1 MSIISFGEFEE
12 GKKYKVLDERAM
24 RASAGIMLAL
34 TLIAFSNGFL
44 LQKYFVIPYITGF
57 LLVNFV
63 IGIFIN
69 PKFSPTVFIGTL
81 IVKKQS
87 PLPIGA
93 IQKKFAWSLG
103 LTLSAVVFVLSL
115 LLQNDIYYF
124 DSVCLLCILCIALL
138 FFETAFGICVGCELY
153 HIAIRLKLFPAPKE
167 DEKPNCMGDS
177 CAISEKN
184 DSTPSE

>member
-12 GKKYKVLDERAM
+12 GKKYKVFDERAM

-34 TLIAFSNGFL
+34 AMIAFSNGFL
-44 LQKYFVIPYITGF
+44 LQKFFVIPYITGF
-57 LLVNFV
+57 LMLNFL

-81 IVKKQS
+81 IVQKQS

-103 LTLSAVVFVLSL
+103 LTLSAVIFVLSI
-115 LLQNDIYYF
+115 LLQNDIFYF
-124 DSVCLLCILCIALL
+124 DAVCILCIVCIALL
-138 FFETAFGICVGCELY
+138 FLETAFGICVGCQLY
-153 HIAIRLKLFPAPKE
+153 FVALRLKWMPQPKE
-167 DEKPNCMGDS
+167 DEKPNCMGDA
-177 CAISEKN
+177 CEIEK
-184 DSTPSE
+184 